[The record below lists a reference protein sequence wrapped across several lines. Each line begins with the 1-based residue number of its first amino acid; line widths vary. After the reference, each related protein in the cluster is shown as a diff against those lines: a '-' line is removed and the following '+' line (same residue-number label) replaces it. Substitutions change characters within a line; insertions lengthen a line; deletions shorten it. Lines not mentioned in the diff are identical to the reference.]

1 MKLSAGVVL
10 GLATLGGIG
19 RLPKAPGTWASA
31 AAAILAPLLFLPLPM
46 PLRLGV
52 CLGIY
57 LVGVQAATR
66 AEVLLQRHDPGC
78 VVIDELL
85 GQWIALCATASP
97 APWWELVLAFGLFR
111 LLDITKPWPIRALE
125 RRIAGGHGIMLDDV
139 VAGLMAL
146 GGLALLRV
154 LLP

>member
-1 MKLSAGVVL
+1 
-10 GLATLGGIG
+10 
-19 RLPKAPGTWASA
+19 
-31 AAAILAPLLFLPLPM
+31 
-46 PLRLGV
+46 

-85 GQWIALCATASP
+85 GQWIVLATTAP
-97 APWWELVLAFGLFR
+97 HAPWWQLALAFVLFR
-111 LLDITKPWPIRALE
+111 LFDITKPWPIHALE

-146 GGLALLRV
+146 GILWLLRV